1 MIFQLSDTKYK
12 ILNVQS
18 SIGFNGWENMNIRC
32 KILILMCTNNQ
43 LILSTSRC
51 ICTGMIRARKC
62 GK

>member
-43 LILSTSRC
+43 LILSTSRS
-51 ICTGMIRARKC
+51 ICPGMIRARKC